1 MLTELVN
8 RMISGRRK
16 AMKPIISVRNLK
28 KSYGQQTVLDGL
40 NFDVQKGTIFALLG
54 ENGAGKTT
62 TVRIL
67 STLMQQDEGK
77 ITIAGFNA
85 VDDPLAVR
93 NIISV
98 TGQYAAVDDLL
109 TGKENLEMMA
119 RLYHLNKKSAKY
131 RISELL
137 EQFDLVNAANKSAKT
152 YSGGMR
158 RKLDIAI
165 SLLKTPEVIFLDEPT
180 TGLDPRSRR
189 NMWTMIKELA
199 DKGTTIFLTTQYLEE
214 AEQLAD
220 RIAVINGGKIVA
232 DGTAAELKQLI
243 GEEKI
248 ILNFSGKAEYHH
260 SLVLIEAIGNEDN
273 LSIEVAADGNPE
285 TLRQLLNK
293 LKKHGIV
300 PQKVNFREPNLDD
313 VFMQITGRMEK
324 GVENR

>member
-199 DKGTTIFLTTQYLEE
+199 DKGTTTFLTTQYLEE